1 MAAYRDGLREG
12 EAQLEPEI
20 RHAVFGNAGLSSRFA
35 VGAEDATYI
44 VQEFHEKYEKI
55 DFLQLPNYRTRVKL
69 MIDGTPSKPFS
80 AVTLA
85 PSGLQGLSSI
95 NERLPDRTLRGSL

>member
-12 EAQLEPEI
+12 EAQLEAEI
-20 RHAVFGNAGLSSRFA
+20 RHAVFGNAGSVLSFR

-55 DFLQLPNYRTRVKL
+55 DSFSSQTIARTVKL
-69 MIDGTPSKPFS
+69 MIDGTPSEPFS

-85 PSGLQGLSSI
+85 PSGLQGLSSSTNDCPI
-95 NERLPDRTLRGSL
+95 KR

>member
-1 MAAYRDGLREG
+1 MIFGKDSQPSRMAAYRDGLREG
-12 EAQLEPEI
+12 EAML
-20 RHAVFGNAGLSSRFA
+20 GLSSRFA

-55 DFLQLPNYRTRVKL
+55 DFLQLPNYRTHVKL
-69 MIDGTPSKPFS
+69 TIDGTPSKPFC

-85 PSGLQGLSSI
+85 PSGLQGLSSSTNDCPI
-95 NERLPDRTLRGSL
+95 ER